1 MASVE
6 LATGYYQLVPSM
18 KGNKEAIV
26 GEITGAVNEG
36 SDKAGKEGGARLST
50 RLAEGLKGSSLAAL
64 GAGVAAGIG
73 AALYKVG
80 ETFDEVTDTIRTGT
94 GATGEALDGLVD
106 VAKRVGS
113 TTPAEF
119 SKIAPVVADLN
130 TRLGLTGEDL
140 ETVAKQVLE
149 AGRLLGQD
157 VDISKT
163 TAAFSAFGLE
173 AKQIPGAMDD
183 LFRVSQATGLG
194 FNDLAQKTA
203 QAAPTMKTLGFS
215 FQDTAAMIGAFDK
228 AGLNS
233 SQIMTSMTKGLTT
246 LAKTGEEPKEA
257 FKRVTGEIGG
267 FIQSGNEA
275 AALNLASKLFGTRG
289 ATQFVEALKQGKI
302 GADDM
307 MKSIGATDD
316 TILGVAGETSD
327 FAEKWQIVQN
337 NAQLALEPLGS
348 AVFSALADVLS
359 AMAPTLQDIGNWLKE
374 NTWAFGAL
382 GAAIAGILI
391 PAFVTW
397 VAGIWASTA
406 ALLASPITW
415 IVVGIAA
422 LAAGLVLLIVN
433 WQAVSDFIGGV
444 WNSTVEGAK
453 GLWEDFVRGL
463 TEFATGIGQWFMEG
477 LTGAGQQIAEFFAGL
492 PQMIMDGLAAL
503 GEVTLMIV
511 GFSIGIFAGLIVG
524 FVQFL
529 GYIPGWL
536 ASVGEWLASLP
547 GKVLEWLAGLGQL
560 AGKAAEWFGG
570 FFQSMVRKGGEII
583 EWVKQLPGKI
593 IGGIA
598 SLASSLP
605 QKASE
610 AWNGFLRKAQE
621 LGGQAVEFARSIPGK
636 ITGALGDL
644 GSLLVRSGGA
654 LVDGFLRGIQG
665 AWNTLVGWV
674 KQGMDWLRGLWPF
687 SPAKWGPFSGK
698 GYVTHSGKAII
709 RDFADSLK
717 NEQPYLLDSA
727 KSVMGDFRDNFST
740 NLNGVQ
746 PAYAGANAGGT
757 ASKVNVN
764 AYSSDPYAT
773 AEEVARQLR
782 RLM

>member
-26 GEITGAVNEG
+26 GEITGAVTEA

-50 RLAEGLKGSSLAAL
+50 RFAEGLKGSSLAAI
-64 GAGVAAGIG
+64 GAGMAAGIG

-94 GATGEALDGLVD
+94 GATGEVLDGMVE

-203 QAAPTMKTLGFS
+203 QAAPTMKALGFG

-246 LAKTGEEPKEA
+246 LAKSGEEPKEA
-257 FKRVTGEIGG
+257 FKRVTGEIGSY
-267 FIQSGNEA
+267 IQSGNEA
-275 AALNLASKLFGTRG
+275 AALKLASKLFGTKG

-302 GADDM
+302 GAEDM

-348 AVFSALADVLS
+348 AVFSTLADVLS

-422 LAAGLVLLIVN
+422 LAAGLVLLITN

-444 WNSTVEGAK
+444 WNATVEGA
-453 GLWEDFVRGL
+453 GALWNDFVRGL

-477 LTGAGQQIAEFFAGL
+477 LTGAGQQISEFFAGL
-492 PQMIMDGLAAL
+492 PQMILDGLAAL
-503 GEVTLMIV
+503 GQIGLEILA
-511 GFSIGIFAGLIVG
+511 FSMGINANLIEG

-529 GYIPGWL
+529 GYIPGWI
-536 ASVGEWLASLP
+536 ASVGEWVASLP
-547 GKVLEWLAGLGQL
+547 GKIMEWLAGLNQL
-560 AGKAAEWFGG
+560 VDRAADWFGG
-570 FFQSMVRKGGEII
+570 FLNGMIRKGAEII
-583 EWVKQLPGKI
+583 EWCRQLPGKI
-593 IGGIA
+593 IGGIS
-598 SLASSLP
+598 SLASSL
-605 QKASE
+605 ASTASN
-610 AWNGFLRKAQE
+610 AWNGFLRATSD
-621 LGGQAVEFARSIPGK
+621 LGGRVIGFVGSLPGK
-636 ITGALGDL
+636 IMGALGDL
-644 GSLLVRSGGA
+644 GNLLVRSGGA

-717 NEQPYLLDSA
+717 KEQPYLLDSA
-727 KSVMGDFRDNFST
+727 QSLMGDFQSNFHPS
-740 NLNGVQ
+740 LNAPQ
-746 PAYAGANAGGT
+746 PAYAGATQQGSRMT
-757 ASKVNVN
+757 VN
-764 AYSSDPYAT
+764 AYSNDPYAT

>member
-36 SDKAGKEGGARLST
+36 TDKAGKEGGARLTT

-64 GAGVAAGIG
+64 GAGMAAGIG

-94 GATGEALDGLVD
+94 GATGEALDGMVE

-203 QAAPTMKTLGFS
+203 QAAPTMKALGFG

-246 LAKTGEEPKEA
+246 LAKSGEEPKEA
-257 FKRVTGEIGG
+257 FKRVTGEIGSY
-267 FIQSGNEA
+267 IQSGNEA
-275 AALNLASKLFGTRG
+275 AALNLASKLFGTKG

-348 AVFSALADVLS
+348 AVFSTLADVLS

-382 GAAIAGILI
+382 GAAIAGVLI

-422 LAAGLVLLIVN
+422 LAAGLVLLIAN

-444 WNSTVEGAK
+444 WNATVEGA
-453 GLWEDFVRGL
+453 GHLWEDFVRGL
-463 TEFATGIGQWFMEG
+463 SEFATGIGQWFMEG
-477 LTGAGQQIAEFFAGL
+477 LTGAGQQISEFFAGL
-492 PQMIMDGLAAL
+492 PQMILDGLAAL
-503 GEVTLMIV
+503 GQIGLEILA
-511 GFSIGIFAGLIVG
+511 FSMGINANLIEG

-529 GYIPGWL
+529 GYIPGWI
-536 ASVGEWLASLP
+536 ASVGEWVASLP
-547 GKVLEWLAGLGQL
+547 GKIIEWLSGLNQL
-560 AGKAAEWFGG
+560 VDRAADWFGG
-570 FFQSMVRKGGEII
+570 FLNGMIRKGAEII
-583 EWVKQLPGKI
+583 EWCKQLPGKI
-593 IGGIA
+593 IGGIS
-598 SLASSLP
+598 SLASSL
-605 QKASE
+605 ASTASN
-610 AWNGFLRKAQE
+610 AWNGFLKATSD
-621 LGGQAVEFARSIPGK
+621 LGGRAIGFVGSLPGK
-636 ITGALGDL
+636 IIGALGDL
-644 GSLLVRSGGA
+644 GNLLVRSGGA

-717 NEQPYLLDSA
+717 KEQPYLLDSA
-727 KSVMGDFRDNFST
+727 QNIMGDFQSNFQPS
-740 NLNGVQ
+740 LNTSQ
-746 PAYAGANAGGT
+746 PAYAGATQQGSRMT
-757 ASKVNVN
+757 VN
-764 AYSSDPYAT
+764 AYSNDPYAT

>member
-26 GEITGAVNEG
+26 GEITGAVNDG
-36 SDKAGKEGGARLST
+36 ADKAGKEGGARLST
-50 RLAEGLKGSSLAAL
+50 RLTEGLKGSSLAAL
-64 GAGVAAGIG
+64 GAGMAAGIG

-94 GATGEALDGLVD
+94 GATGEVLDGLVE

-119 SKIAPVVADLN
+119 SKIGPVVADLN

-140 ETVAKQVLE
+140 ETVARQVLE

-157 VDISKT
+157 VDISKV
-163 TAAFSAFGLE
+163 TAAFNAFGIE
-173 AKQIPGAMDD
+173 AKEIPGAMDD

-215 FQDTAAMIGAFDK
+215 FQETAATIGAFDK

-233 SQIMTSMTKGLTT
+233 SQVVSSMTKGLTT
-246 LAKTGEEPKEA
+246 LAKSGEEPKEA
-257 FKRVTGEIGG
+257 FKRVTGEIGE

-275 AALNLASKLFGTRG
+275 AALKLASKIFGTRG
-289 ATQFVEALKQGKI
+289 ATQFIEAVKQGKI
-302 GADDM
+302 GTEDM
-307 MKSIGATDD
+307 MTSIGATND
-316 TILGVAGETSD
+316 TILGVGEDTAD
-327 FAEKWQIVQN
+327 FAEKWQLVQN
-337 NAQLALEPLGS
+337 RAQLALEPLGS
-348 AVFSALADVLS
+348 AVFTALADTLEAITPTLE
-359 AMAPTLQDIGNWLKE
+359 AMAGWLSQ

-422 LAAGLVLLIVN
+422 LAAGLVYLIAN

-444 WNSTVEGAK
+444 WNATVEGAK

-463 TEFATGIGQWFMEG
+463 SEFATGIGQWFMEG
-477 LTGAGQQIAEFFAGL
+477 LAGAGQQIAEFFAGL
-492 PQMIMDGLAAL
+492 PQMILDGLAAL

-536 ASVGEWLASLP
+536 ASVGEWLMSLP

-570 FFQSMVRKGGEII
+570 FFTSMVRKGGEII
-583 EWVKQLPGKI
+583 EWVRQLPGKI

-598 SLASSLP
+598 SLAQSLP

-610 AWNGFLRKAQE
+610 AWNGFAQKASE
-621 LGGQAVEFARSIPGK
+621 LGGKAAQFAGQLPGK
-636 ITGALGDL
+636 IMGALGDL
-644 GSLLVRSGGA
+644 GNLLVRSGGA

-665 AWNTLVGWV
+665 AWNSLVGWV

-717 NEQPYLLDSA
+717 KEQPYLLDSA
-727 KSVMGDFRDNFST
+727 QSLMGDFQSNFQPS
-740 NLNGVQ
+740 LNAPQ
-746 PAYAGANAGGT
+746 PAYAGATQQGSRMT
-757 ASKVNVN
+757 VN
-764 AYSSDPYAT
+764 AYSNDPYAT

>member
-130 TRLGLTGEDL
+130 TRLGLTGEDI

-203 QAAPTMKTLGFS
+203 QAAPTMKALGFG

-246 LAKTGEEPKEA
+246 LAKSGEEPKEA
-257 FKRVTGEIGG
+257 FKRVTGEISGY
-267 FIQSGNEA
+267 IQTGNEA
-275 AALNLASKLFGTRG
+275 AALKLASKLFGTKG

-302 GADDM
+302 GAEDM
-307 MKSIGATDD
+307 MKTIGATDD

-348 AVFSALADVLS
+348 AVFSTLADVLS
-359 AMAPTLQDIGNWLKE
+359 AMAPTLQDIGNWLRE

-422 LAAGLVLLIVN
+422 LAAGLVLLITN

-444 WNSTVEGAK
+444 WNATVEGA
-453 GLWEDFVRGL
+453 GALWNDFVRGL
-463 TEFATGIGQWFMEG
+463 SEFATGIGQWFMEG
-477 LTGAGQQIAEFFAGL
+477 LNGAGQQISEFFAGL
-492 PQMIMDGLAAL
+492 PQMILDGLAAL
-503 GEVTLMIV
+503 GQIGLEILA
-511 GFSIGIFAGLIVG
+511 FSMGINANLIEG

-529 GYIPGWL
+529 GYIPGWI
-536 ASVGEWLASLP
+536 ASVGEWVASLP
-547 GKVLEWLAGLGQL
+547 GKIMGWLAGLNQL
-560 AGKAAEWFGG
+560 VDRAADWFGG
-570 FFQSMVRKGGEII
+570 FLNGMVRKGAEII
-583 EWVKQLPGKI
+583 EWCRQLPGKI
-593 IGGIA
+593 IGGIS
-598 SLASSLP
+598 SLASSL
-605 QKASE
+605 ASTASN
-610 AWNGFLRKAQE
+610 AWNGFLRATSD
-621 LGGQAVEFARSIPGK
+621 LGGKVIGFVGSLPGK
-636 ITGALGDL
+636 IMGALGDL
-644 GSLLVRSGGA
+644 GGLLVRSGSA

-746 PAYAGANAGGT
+746 PAYAGANAGGNT
-757 ASKVNVN
+757 SRVNVN

>member
-26 GEITGAVNEG
+26 GEITGAVTEA

-50 RLAEGLKGSSLAAL
+50 RFAEGLKGSSLAAI
-64 GAGVAAGIG
+64 GAGMAAGIG

-94 GATGEALDGLVD
+94 GATGEVLDGLVE

-203 QAAPTMKTLGFS
+203 QAAPTMKALGFG

-246 LAKTGEEPKEA
+246 LAKSGEEPKEA
-257 FKRVTGEIGG
+257 FKRVTGEISGY
-267 FIQSGNEA
+267 IQTGNEA
-275 AALNLASKLFGTRG
+275 AALKLASKLFGTKG

-302 GADDM
+302 GAEDM

-348 AVFSALADVLS
+348 AVFSTLADVLS

-444 WNSTVEGAK
+444 WNATVEGAK

-463 TEFATGIGQWFMEG
+463 SEFATGIGQWFMEG
-477 LTGAGQQIAEFFAGL
+477 LTGAGQQISEFFAGL
-492 PQMIMDGLAAL
+492 PQMILDGLAAL
-503 GEVTLMIV
+503 GQIGLEILA
-511 GFSIGIFAGLIVG
+511 FSMGINANLIEG

-529 GYIPGWL
+529 GYIPGWI
-536 ASVGEWLASLP
+536 ASVGEWVASLP
-547 GKVLEWLAGLGQL
+547 GKIMEWLSGLNQL
-560 AGKAAEWFGG
+560 VDRAADWFGG
-570 FFQSMVRKGGEII
+570 FLNGMTRKGAEII
-583 EWVKQLPGKI
+583 EWCRQLPGKI
-593 IGGIA
+593 IGGIS
-598 SLASSLP
+598 SLASSL
-605 QKASE
+605 ASTASN
-610 AWNGFLRKAQE
+610 AWNGFLRATSD
-621 LGGQAVEFARSIPGK
+621 LGGRAVGFVGSLPGK
-636 ITGALGDL
+636 IMGALGDL
-644 GSLLVRSGGA
+644 GNLLVRSGGA

-665 AWNTLVGWV
+665 AWNSLVGWV

-717 NEQPYLLDSA
+717 KEQPYLLDSA
-727 KSVMGDFRDNFST
+727 QNIMGDFQSNFQPS
-740 NLNGVQ
+740 LNAPQ
-746 PAYAGANAGGT
+746 PAYAGGT
-757 ASKVNVN
+757 QQGSRMTVN
-764 AYSSDPYAT
+764 AYSNDPYAT

>member
-36 SDKAGKEGGARLST
+36 ADKAGKEGGARLTT
-50 RLAEGLKGSSLAAL
+50 RLTEGLKGSSLAAL
-64 GAGVAAGIG
+64 GAGMAAGIG

-94 GATGEALDGLVD
+94 GATGEALDGMVE

-203 QAAPTMKTLGFS
+203 QAAPTMKALGFG

-246 LAKTGEEPKEA
+246 LAKSGEEPKEA
-257 FKRVTGEIGG
+257 FKRVTGEIGSY
-267 FIQSGNEA
+267 IQSGNEA
-275 AALNLASKLFGTRG
+275 AALKLASKLFGTKG

-348 AVFSALADVLS
+348 AVFSTLADVLS

-382 GAAIAGILI
+382 GAVIASLLI

-415 IVVGIAA
+415 VVVGIAA

-453 GLWEDFVRGL
+453 GLWEDFVRAL
-463 TEFATGIGQWFMEG
+463 SEFASGIGQWFMEG
-477 LTGAGQQIAEFFAGL
+477 LNGAGQMIGSFFAGL
-492 PQMIMDGLAAL
+492 PQRISEGLAAL
-503 GEVTLMIV
+503 AGV
-511 GFSIGIFAGLIVG
+511 GQEILAFSVGVGSYLIEGFA
-524 FVQFL
+524 QFL

-536 ASVGEWLASLP
+536 ASVGEWVSSLP
-547 GKVLEWLAGLGQL
+547 GKVWEWLAGLGQL
-560 AGKAAEWFGG
+560 AVKGAEWFGG
-570 FFQSMVRKGGEII
+570 FLQAAVRKGGELI
-583 EWVKQLPGKI
+583 EWCKALPGRI
-593 IGGIA
+593 IGAIA
-598 SLASSLP
+598 SLASSLA

-621 LGGQAVEFARSIPGK
+621 LGGKVAEFARELPGK

-644 GSLLVRSGGA
+644 GNLLVRSGGA

-665 AWNTLVGWV
+665 AWGRLTGWV

-709 RDFADSLK
+709 RDFADSIK

-727 KSVMGDFRDNFST
+727 KSVMGDFKDNFNPS
-740 NLNGVQ
+740 LNAPQ
-746 PAYAGANAGGT
+746 PGYAGAGPQG
-757 ASKVNVN
+757 SKVSVN

>member
-26 GEITGAVNEG
+26 GEITGAVTEA

-50 RLAEGLKGSSLAAL
+50 RFAEGLKGSSLAAI
-64 GAGVAAGIG
+64 GAGMAAGIG

-94 GATGEALDGLVD
+94 GATGEVLDGLVE

-203 QAAPTMKTLGFS
+203 QAAPTMKALGFG

-257 FKRVTGEIGG
+257 FKRVTGEIGSY
-267 FIQSGNEA
+267 IQSGNEA

-348 AVFSALADVLS
+348 AVFSTLADVLS

-374 NTWAFGAL
+374 NTWAFGVL

-453 GLWEDFVRGL
+453 GLWEDFVRAL
-463 TEFATGIGQWFMEG
+463 SEFASGIGQWFMEG
-477 LTGAGQQIAEFFAGL
+477 LNGAGQMIGSFFAGL
-492 PQMIMDGLAAL
+492 PQRISEGLAAL
-503 GEVTLMIV
+503 AGV
-511 GFSIGIFAGLIVG
+511 GQEILAFSVGVGSYLIEGFA
-524 FVQFL
+524 QFL

-536 ASVGEWLASLP
+536 ASVGEWVSSLP
-547 GKVLEWLAGLGQL
+547 GKVWEWLAGLGQL
-560 AGKAAEWFGG
+560 AVKGAEWFGG
-570 FFQSMVRKGGEII
+570 FLQAAVRKGGELI
-583 EWVKQLPGKI
+583 EWCKALPERI
-593 IGGIA
+593 IGAIA
-598 SLASSLP
+598 SLASSLA
-605 QKASE
+605 QKSSE

-621 LGGQAVEFARSIPGK
+621 LGGKVAEFARELPGK

-644 GSLLVRSGGA
+644 GNLLVRSGGA

-665 AWNTLVGWV
+665 AWGRLTGWV

-709 RDFADSLK
+709 RDFADSIK

-727 KSVMGDFRDNFST
+727 KSVMGDFQSNFQPS
-740 NLNGVQ
+740 LNSPQ
-746 PAYAGANAGGT
+746 PSYAGATQQGSRMT
-757 ASKVNVN
+757 VN
-764 AYSSDPYAT
+764 AYSNDPYAT

>member
-26 GEITGAVNEG
+26 GEITGSVNEG
-36 SDKAGKEGGARLST
+36 ADKAGKEGGSRLGARLG
-50 RLAEGLKGSSLAAL
+50 EGLKASSLATL
-64 GAGVAAGIG
+64 GAGMAAGIG

-94 GATGEALDGLVD
+94 GASGEALDGMVE

-130 TRLGLTGEDL
+130 TRLGLTGDDL

-203 QAAPTMKTLGFS
+203 QAAPTMKALGFG

-246 LAKTGEEPKEA
+246 LAKSGEEPKEA
-257 FKRVTGEIGG
+257 FKRVTGEIGSY
-267 FIQSGNEA
+267 IQSGNEA
-275 AALNLASKLFGTRG
+275 AALKLASKLFGTKG

-302 GADDM
+302 GAEDM

-348 AVFSALADVLS
+348 AVFTALADVLS
-359 AMAPTLQDIGNWLKE
+359 AISPTLQDIGNWLKE

-382 GAAIAGILI
+382 GAAIAGLLI

-422 LAAGLVLLIVN
+422 LAAGLVLLITN

-444 WNSTVEGAK
+444 WNATVEGA
-453 GLWEDFVRGL
+453 GALWNDFVRGL
-463 TEFATGIGQWFMEG
+463 SEFATGIGQWFMEG
-477 LTGAGQQIAEFFAGL
+477 LTGAGQQISEFFAGL
-492 PQMIMDGLAAL
+492 PQMILDGLAAL
-503 GEVTLMIV
+503 GQIGLEILA
-511 GFSIGIFAGLIVG
+511 FSMGINANLIEG

-529 GYIPGWL
+529 GYIPGWI
-536 ASVGEWLASLP
+536 ASVGEWVASLP
-547 GKVLEWLAGLGQL
+547 GKIMEWLAGLNQL
-560 AGKAAEWFGG
+560 VDRAADWFGG
-570 FFQSMVRKGGEII
+570 FLNGMVRKGAEII
-583 EWVKQLPGKI
+583 EWCRQLPGKI
-593 IGGIA
+593 IGGIS
-598 SLASSLP
+598 SLASSL
-605 QKASE
+605 ASTASN
-610 AWNGFLRKAQE
+610 AWNGFLRATSD
-621 LGGQAVEFARSIPGK
+621 LGGRVIGFVGSLPGK
-636 ITGALGDL
+636 ILGALGDL
-644 GSLLVRSGGA
+644 GNLLVRSGGA

-665 AWNTLVGWV
+665 AWNTLTGWV

-698 GYVTHSGKAII
+698 GYVTYSGKAIV

-717 NEQPYLLDSA
+717 KEQPYLLDSA
-727 KSVMGDFRDNFST
+727 QSLMGDFQSNFQPS
-740 NLNGVQ
+740 LNTPQ
-746 PAYAGANAGGT
+746 PAYAGATQQGGKMT
-757 ASKVNVN
+757 VN
-764 AYSSDPYAT
+764 AYSNDPYAT

>member
-26 GEITGAVNEG
+26 GEITGSVNEG
-36 SDKAGKEGGARLST
+36 ADKAGKEGGSRLGARLG
-50 RLAEGLKGSSLAAL
+50 EGLKASSLATL
-64 GAGVAAGIG
+64 GAGMAAGIG

-94 GATGEALDGLVD
+94 GASGEALDGMVE

-130 TRLGLTGEDL
+130 TRLGLTGDDL

-203 QAAPTMKTLGFS
+203 QAAPTMKALGFG

-246 LAKTGEEPKEA
+246 LAKSGEEPKEA
-257 FKRVTGEIGG
+257 FKRVTGEIGSY
-267 FIQSGNEA
+267 IQSGNEA
-275 AALNLASKLFGTRG
+275 AALKLASKLFGTKG

-302 GADDM
+302 GAEDM

-348 AVFSALADVLS
+348 AVFTALADVLS
-359 AMAPTLQDIGNWLKE
+359 AISPTLQDIGNWLKE

-382 GAAIAGILI
+382 GAAIAGLLI

-422 LAAGLVLLIVN
+422 LAAGLVLLITN

-444 WNSTVEGAK
+444 WNATVEGA
-453 GLWEDFVRGL
+453 GALWNDFVRGL
-463 TEFATGIGQWFMEG
+463 SEFATGIGQWFMEG
-477 LTGAGQQIAEFFAGL
+477 LTGAGQQISEFFAGL
-492 PQMIMDGLAAL
+492 PQMILDGLAAL
-503 GEVTLMIV
+503 GQIGLEILA
-511 GFSIGIFAGLIVG
+511 FSMGINANLIEG

-529 GYIPGWL
+529 GYIPGWI
-536 ASVGEWLASLP
+536 ASVGEWVASLP
-547 GKVLEWLAGLGQL
+547 GKIIEWLAGLNQL
-560 AGKAAEWFGG
+560 VDRAADWFGG
-570 FFQSMVRKGGEII
+570 FLNGMVRKGAEII
-583 EWVKQLPGKI
+583 EWCRQLPGKI
-593 IGGIA
+593 IGGIS
-598 SLASSLP
+598 SLASSL
-605 QKASE
+605 ASTASN
-610 AWNGFLRKAQE
+610 AWNGFLRATSD
-621 LGGQAVEFARSIPGK
+621 LGGRVIGFVGSLPGK
-636 ITGALGDL
+636 ILGALGDL
-644 GSLLVRSGGA
+644 GNLLVRSGGA

-665 AWNTLVGWV
+665 AWNTLTGWV

-698 GYVTHSGKAII
+698 GYVTYSGKAIV

-717 NEQPYLLDSA
+717 KEQPYLLDSA
-727 KSVMGDFRDNFST
+727 QSLMGDFQSNFQPS
-740 NLNGVQ
+740 LNTPQ
-746 PAYAGANAGGT
+746 PAYAGATQQGGKMT
-757 ASKVNVN
+757 VN
-764 AYSSDPYAT
+764 AYSNDPYAT

>member
-94 GATGEALDGLVD
+94 GATGEALDGLVE

-203 QAAPTMKTLGFS
+203 QAAPTMKALGFG

-246 LAKTGEEPKEA
+246 LAKSGEEPKEA
-257 FKRVTGEIGG
+257 FKRVTGEIGSY
-267 FIQSGNEA
+267 IQSGNEA
-275 AALNLASKLFGTRG
+275 AALKLASKLFGTKG

-302 GADDM
+302 GAEDM

-348 AVFSALADVLS
+348 AVFSTLADVLS

-422 LAAGLVLLIVN
+422 LAAGLVLLIAN

-444 WNSTVEGAK
+444 WNATVKGA
-453 GLWEDFVRGL
+453 GALWNDFVRGL
-463 TEFATGIGQWFMEG
+463 TEFATGFGQWFTEG
-477 LTGAGQQIAEFFAGL
+477 LAGAGQQI
-492 PQMIMDGLAAL
+492 
-503 GEVTLMIV
+503 
-511 GFSIGIFAGLIVG
+511 
-524 FVQFL
+524 
-529 GYIPGWL
+529 
-536 ASVGEWLASLP
+536 
-547 GKVLEWLAGLGQL
+547 

-570 FFQSMVRKGGEII
+570 FFQSMVHKGGEII

-610 AWNGFLRKAQE
+610 AWNGFLRKSQE
-621 LGGQAVEFARSIPGK
+621 LGGQVAEFARSLPGK

-665 AWNTLVGWV
+665 AWNSLVGWV

-709 RDFADSLK
+709 RDFADSIK

-727 KSVMGDFRDNFST
+727 KSVMGDFRNNFST

-746 PAYAGANAGGT
+746 PAYAGANAGGNT
-757 ASKVNVN
+757 SRVNVN

>member
-26 GEITGAVNEG
+26 GEITGAVNDG
-36 SDKAGKEGGARLST
+36 ADKAGKEGGARLST
-50 RLAEGLKGSSLAAL
+50 RLTEGLKGSSLAAL
-64 GAGVAAGIG
+64 GAGMAAGIG

-94 GATGEALDGLVD
+94 GATGEVLDGLVE

-119 SKIAPVVADLN
+119 SKIGPVVADLN

-140 ETVAKQVLE
+140 ETVARQVLE

-157 VDISKT
+157 VDISKV
-163 TAAFSAFGLE
+163 TAAFNAFGIE
-173 AKQIPGAMDD
+173 AKEIPGAMDD

-215 FQDTAAMIGAFDK
+215 FQETAATIGAFDK

-233 SQIMTSMTKGLTT
+233 SQVVSSMTKGLTT
-246 LAKTGEEPKEA
+246 LAKSGEEPKEA
-257 FKRVTGEIGG
+257 FKRVTGEIGE

-275 AALNLASKLFGTRG
+275 AALKLASKIFGTRG
-289 ATQFVEALKQGKI
+289 ATQFIEAVKQGKI
-302 GADDM
+302 GTEDM
-307 MKSIGATDD
+307 MTSIGATND
-316 TILGVAGETSD
+316 TILGVGEDTAD
-327 FAEKWQIVQN
+327 FAEKWQLVQN
-337 NAQLALEPLGS
+337 RAQLALEPLGS
-348 AVFSALADVLS
+348 AVFTALADTLEAITPTLE
-359 AMAPTLQDIGNWLKE
+359 AMAGWLSQ

-422 LAAGLVLLIVN
+422 LAAGLVYLIAN

-444 WNSTVEGAK
+444 WNATVEGAK
-453 GLWEDFVRGL
+453 GIWEDFVRGL
-463 TEFATGIGQWFMEG
+463 SEFATGIGQWFMEG
-477 LTGAGQQIAEFFAGL
+477 LAGAGQQIVEFFAGL
-492 PQMIMDGLAAL
+492 PQMILDGLAAL

-536 ASVGEWLASLP
+536 ASVGEWLMSLP
-547 GKVLEWLAGLGQL
+547 GKVLEWLSGLGQL

-570 FFQSMVRKGGEII
+570 FFTSMVHKGGEII

-598 SLASSLP
+598 SLAQSLP

-610 AWNGFLRKAQE
+610 AWNGFAQKTSE
-621 LGGQAVEFARSIPGK
+621 LGGKAAQFAGQLPGK
-636 ITGALGDL
+636 IMGALGDL
-644 GSLLVRSGGA
+644 GNLLVRSGGA

-717 NEQPYLLDSA
+717 KEQPYLLDSA
-727 KSVMGDFRDNFST
+727 QSIMGDFQSNFQPS
-740 NLNGVQ
+740 LNAPQ
-746 PAYAGANAGGT
+746 PAYAGATQQGSRMT
-757 ASKVNVN
+757 VN
-764 AYSSDPYAT
+764 AYSNDPYAT

>member
-26 GEITGAVNEG
+26 GEITGAVTEA

-50 RLAEGLKGSSLAAL
+50 RFAEGLKGSSLAAI
-64 GAGVAAGIG
+64 GAGMAAGIG

-203 QAAPTMKTLGFS
+203 QAAPTMKALGFG

-246 LAKTGEEPKEA
+246 LAKSGEEPKEA
-257 FKRVTGEIGG
+257 FKRVTGEIGSY
-267 FIQSGNEA
+267 IQSGNEA
-275 AALNLASKLFGTRG
+275 AALKLASKLFGTKG

-302 GADDM
+302 GAEDM
-307 MKSIGATDD
+307 MKAIGATDD

-422 LAAGLVLLIVN
+422 LAAGLVLLIAN

-444 WNSTVEGAK
+444 WNATVEGARH
-453 GLWEDFVRGL
+453 LWEDFVRGL

-477 LTGAGQQIAEFFAGL
+477 LAGAGQQISEFFAGL
-492 PQMIMDGLAAL
+492 PQMILDGLAAL
-503 GEVTLMIV
+503 GQIGLEILA
-511 GFSIGIFAGLIVG
+511 FSMGINANLIEG

-529 GYIPGWL
+529 GYIPGWI
-536 ASVGEWLASLP
+536 ASVGEWVASLP
-547 GKVLEWLAGLGQL
+547 GKIMEWLAGLNQL
-560 AGKAAEWFGG
+560 VDRAADWFGG
-570 FFQSMVRKGGEII
+570 FLNGMVRKGAEII
-583 EWVKQLPGKI
+583 EWCRQLPGKI
-593 IGGIA
+593 IGGLS
-598 SLASSLP
+598 SLASSL
-605 QKASE
+605 ASTASN
-610 AWNGFLRKAQE
+610 AWNGFLRATSD
-621 LGGQAVEFARSIPGK
+621 LGGRAIGFVGSLPGK
-636 ITGALGDL
+636 IIGALGDL
-644 GSLLVRSGGA
+644 GNLLVRSGRA

-665 AWNTLVGWV
+665 AWDTLTGWV

-698 GYVTHSGKAII
+698 GYVTYSGKAIV

-717 NEQPYLLDSA
+717 KEQPYLLDSA
-727 KSVMGDFRDNFST
+727 QSIMGDFQSNFQPS
-740 NLNGVQ
+740 LNAPQ
-746 PAYAGANAGGT
+746 PAYAGATQQGGRMT
-757 ASKVNVN
+757 VN
-764 AYSSDPYAT
+764 AYSNDPYAT

>member
-26 GEITGAVNEG
+26 GEITGAVTEA

-50 RLAEGLKGSSLAAL
+50 RFAEGLKGSSLAAI
-64 GAGVAAGIG
+64 GAGMAAGIG

-94 GATGEALDGLVD
+94 GATGEALDGMVE

-203 QAAPTMKTLGFS
+203 QAAPTMKALGFG

-246 LAKTGEEPKEA
+246 LAKSGEEPKEA
-257 FKRVTGEIGG
+257 FKRVTGEIGSY
-267 FIQSGNEA
+267 IQSGNEA
-275 AALNLASKLFGTRG
+275 AALKLASKLFGTKG

-302 GADDM
+302 GAEDM

-348 AVFSALADVLS
+348 AVFSTLADVLS

-453 GLWEDFVRGL
+453 GLWEDFVRAL
-463 TEFATGIGQWFMEG
+463 SEFASGIGQWFMEG
-477 LTGAGQQIAEFFAGL
+477 LTGAGQQISEFFAGL
-492 PQMIMDGLAAL
+492 PQMILDGLAAL
-503 GEVTLMIV
+503 GQIGLEILA
-511 GFSIGIFAGLIVG
+511 FSMGINANLIEG

-529 GYIPGWL
+529 GYIPGWV
-536 ASVGEWLASLP
+536 ASVGEWVASLP
-547 GKVLEWLAGLGQL
+547 GKIMEWLAGLNQL
-560 AGKAAEWFGG
+560 VDRAADWFGG
-570 FFQSMVRKGGEII
+570 FLNGMVRKGAEII
-583 EWVKQLPGKI
+583 EWCRQLPGKI
-593 IGGIA
+593 IGGIS
-598 SLASSLP
+598 SLASSL
-605 QKASE
+605 ASTASN
-610 AWNGFLRKAQE
+610 AWNGFLRATSD
-621 LGGQAVEFARSIPGK
+621 LGGRVIGFVGSLPGK
-636 ITGALGDL
+636 IMGALGDL
-644 GSLLVRSGGA
+644 GNLLVRSGGA

-665 AWNTLVGWV
+665 AWNSLVGWV

-717 NEQPYLLDSA
+717 KEQPYLLDSA
-727 KSVMGDFRDNFST
+727 QNIMGDFQSNFQPS
-740 NLNGVQ
+740 LNAPQ
-746 PAYAGANAGGT
+746 PAYTGATQQGSRMT
-757 ASKVNVN
+757 VN
-764 AYSSDPYAT
+764 AYSNDPYAT

>member
-26 GEITGAVNEG
+26 GEITGAVTEA
-36 SDKAGKEGGARLST
+36 SDKAGKEGGSRLST
-50 RLAEGLKGSSLAAL
+50 RFAEGLKGSSLAAI
-64 GAGVAAGIG
+64 GAGMAAGIG

-94 GATGEALDGLVD
+94 GATGEVLDGLVE

-130 TRLGLTGEDL
+130 TRLGLTGDDL
-140 ETVAKQVLE
+140 ELVAKQVLE

-157 VDISKT
+157 VDISKV
-163 TAAFSAFGLE
+163 TAAFNAFGLE

-203 QAAPTMKTLGFS
+203 RAAPTMKTLGFS
-215 FQDTAAMIGAFDK
+215 FTETAAMIGAFDK

-233 SQIMTSMTKGLTT
+233 SQVTASMTKGLTT
-246 LAKTGEEPKEA
+246 LAKSGEEPKEA
-257 FKRVTGEIGG
+257 FKRVTGEIGS
-267 FIQSGNEA
+267 FVQSGNEA
-275 AALNLASKLFGTRG
+275 AALELASKIFGTRG
-289 ATQFVEALKQGKI
+289 ATQFIEAVKQGKI
-302 GADDM
+302 GTEDM
-307 MKSIGATDD
+307 MTSIGATND
-316 TILGVAGETSD
+316 TILGVADDTSD

-348 AVFSALADVLS
+348 AVFSALADTLS
-359 AMAPTLQDIGNWLKE
+359 AIAPTLQDMGNWLKE

-397 VAGIWASTA
+397 VAGIWASTV

-422 LAAGLVLLIVN
+422 LAAGLVLLIAN

-444 WNSTVEGAK
+444 WNATVEGAK

-477 LTGAGQQIAEFFAGL
+477 LAGAGQQIAEFFAGL
-492 PQMIMDGLAAL
+492 PQMILDGLAAL

-536 ASVGEWLASLP
+536 ASVGEWLMSLP

-593 IGGIA
+593 ISGVA
-598 SLASSLP
+598 SLAQSLP

-610 AWNGFLRKAQE
+610 AWNGFLQKAQE
-621 LGGQAVEFARSIPGK
+621 LGGKVAEFARQLPGK
-636 ITGALGDL
+636 IMGALGDL
-644 GSLLVRSGGA
+644 GNLLVRSGGA

-665 AWNTLVGWV
+665 AWNSLVGWV

-717 NEQPYLLDSA
+717 KEQPYLLDSA
-727 KSVMGDFRDNFST
+727 QNIMGDFQSNFQPS
-740 NLNGVQ
+740 LNAPQ
-746 PAYAGANAGGT
+746 PAYAGATQQGSRMT
-757 ASKVNVN
+757 VN
-764 AYSSDPYAT
+764 AYSNDPYAT

>member
-36 SDKAGKEGGARLST
+36 ADKAGKEGGARLTT
-50 RLAEGLKGSSLAAL
+50 RLTEGLKGSSLAAL
-64 GAGVAAGIG
+64 GAGMAAGIG

-94 GATGEALDGLVD
+94 GATGEALDGMVE

-203 QAAPTMKTLGFS
+203 QAAPTMKALGFG

-246 LAKTGEEPKEA
+246 LAKSGEEPKEA
-257 FKRVTGEIGG
+257 FKRVTGEIGSY
-267 FIQSGNEA
+267 IQSGNEA
-275 AALNLASKLFGTRG
+275 AALKLASKLFGTKG

-348 AVFSALADVLS
+348 AVFSALADILS

-382 GAAIAGILI
+382 GAVIASLLI
-391 PAFVTW
+391 PAFVSW

-453 GLWEDFVRGL
+453 GLWEDFVRAL
-463 TEFATGIGQWFMEG
+463 SEFASGIGQWFMEG
-477 LTGAGQQIAEFFAGL
+477 LTGAGQQISEFFAGL
-492 PQMIMDGLAAL
+492 PQMILDGLAAL
-503 GEVTLMIV
+503 GQIGLEILA
-511 GFSIGIFAGLIVG
+511 FSMGINANLIEG

-529 GYIPGWL
+529 GYIPGWI
-536 ASVGEWLASLP
+536 ASVGEWVASLP
-547 GKVLEWLAGLGQL
+547 GKIMEWLAGLNQL
-560 AGKAAEWFGG
+560 VDRAADWFGG
-570 FFQSMVRKGGEII
+570 FLNGMVRKGAEII
-583 EWVKQLPGKI
+583 EWCRQLPGKI
-593 IGGIA
+593 IGGIS
-598 SLASSLP
+598 SLASSLATT
-605 QKASE
+605 ASN
-610 AWNGFLRKAQE
+610 AWNGFLRATSD
-621 LGGQAVEFARSIPGK
+621 LGGRVIGFVGSLPGK
-636 ITGALGDL
+636 IMGALGDL
-644 GSLLVRSGGA
+644 GNLLVRSGGA

-717 NEQPYLLDSA
+717 KEQPYLLDSA
-727 KSVMGDFRDNFST
+727 QNIMGDFQSNFQPS
-740 NLNGVQ
+740 LNSPQ
-746 PAYAGANAGGT
+746 PAYAGATQQGSRMT
-757 ASKVNVN
+757 VN
-764 AYSSDPYAT
+764 AYSNDPYAT

>member
-26 GEITGAVNEG
+26 GEITGAVTEA

-50 RLAEGLKGSSLAAL
+50 RFAEGLKGSSLAAI
-64 GAGVAAGIG
+64 GAGMAAGIG

-203 QAAPTMKTLGFS
+203 QAAPTMKALGFG

-246 LAKTGEEPKEA
+246 LAKSGEEPKEA
-257 FKRVTGEIGG
+257 FKRVTGEIGSY
-267 FIQSGNEA
+267 IQSGNEA
-275 AALNLASKLFGTRG
+275 AALKLASKLFGTKG

-302 GADDM
+302 GDEDM
-307 MKSIGATDD
+307 MKAIGATDD

-422 LAAGLVLLIVN
+422 LAAGLVLLIAN

-444 WNSTVEGAK
+444 WNATVEGARH
-453 GLWEDFVRGL
+453 LWEDFVRGL

-477 LTGAGQQIAEFFAGL
+477 LAGAGQQISEFFAGL
-492 PQMIMDGLAAL
+492 PQMILDGLAAL
-503 GEVTLMIV
+503 GQIGLEILA
-511 GFSIGIFAGLIVG
+511 FSMGINANLIEG

-529 GYIPGWL
+529 GYIPGWI
-536 ASVGEWLASLP
+536 ASVGEWVASLP
-547 GKVLEWLAGLGQL
+547 GKIMEWLAGLNQL
-560 AGKAAEWFGG
+560 VDRAADWFGG
-570 FFQSMVRKGGEII
+570 FLNGMVRKGAEII
-583 EWVKQLPGKI
+583 EWCRQLPGKI
-593 IGGIA
+593 IGGLS
-598 SLASSLP
+598 SLASSL
-605 QKASE
+605 ASTASN
-610 AWNGFLRKAQE
+610 AWNGFLRATSD
-621 LGGQAVEFARSIPGK
+621 LGGRAIGFVGSLPGK
-636 ITGALGDL
+636 IIGALGDL
-644 GSLLVRSGGA
+644 GNLLVRSGRA

-665 AWNTLVGWV
+665 AWDTLTGWV

-698 GYVTHSGKAII
+698 GYVTYSGKAIV

-717 NEQPYLLDSA
+717 KEQPYLLDSA
-727 KSVMGDFRDNFST
+727 QSIMGDFQSNFQPS
-740 NLNGVQ
+740 LNAPQ
-746 PAYAGANAGGT
+746 PAYAGATQQGGRMT
-757 ASKVNVN
+757 VN
-764 AYSSDPYAT
+764 AYSNDPYAT

>member
-36 SDKAGKEGGARLST
+36 ADRAGKEGGARLTT
-50 RLAEGLKGSSLAAL
+50 RLTEGLKGSSLAAL
-64 GAGVAAGIG
+64 GAGMAAGIG

-94 GATGEALDGLVD
+94 GATGEALDGMVE

-203 QAAPTMKTLGFS
+203 QAAPTMKALGFG

-246 LAKTGEEPKEA
+246 LAKSGEEPKEA
-257 FKRVTGEIGG
+257 FKRVTGEIGSY
-267 FIQSGNEA
+267 IQSGNEA
-275 AALNLASKLFGTRG
+275 AALKLASKLFGTKG

-302 GADDM
+302 GAEDM

-348 AVFSALADVLS
+348 AVFSTLADVLS

-422 LAAGLVLLIVN
+422 LAAGLVLLIAN

-444 WNSTVEGAK
+444 WNATVEGA
-453 GLWEDFVRGL
+453 GHLWEDFVRGL
-463 TEFATGIGQWFMEG
+463 TEFAAGIGQWFMEG
-477 LTGAGQQIAEFFAGL
+477 LTGAGQQISEFFAGL
-492 PQMIMDGLAAL
+492 PQMILDGLAAL
-503 GEVTLMIV
+503 GQIGLEILA
-511 GFSIGIFAGLIVG
+511 FSMGINANLIEG

-529 GYIPGWL
+529 GYIPGWI
-536 ASVGEWLASLP
+536 ASVGEWVASLP
-547 GKVLEWLAGLGQL
+547 GKIMEWLSGLNQL
-560 AGKAAEWFGG
+560 VDRAADWFGG
-570 FFQSMVRKGGEII
+570 FLNGMIRKGAEII
-583 EWVKQLPGKI
+583 EWCRQLPGKI
-593 IGGIA
+593 IGGIS
-598 SLASSLP
+598 SLASSL
-605 QKASE
+605 ASTASN
-610 AWNGFLRKAQE
+610 AWNGFLRATSD
-621 LGGQAVEFARSIPGK
+621 LGGRVIGFVGSLPGK
-636 ITGALGDL
+636 IIGALGDL
-644 GSLLVRSGGA
+644 GGLLVRSGGA

-717 NEQPYLLDSA
+717 KEQPYLLDSA
-727 KSVMGDFRDNFST
+727 QNIMGDFQSNFQPS
-740 NLNGVQ
+740 LNAQQ
-746 PAYAGANAGGT
+746 PAYAGATQQGSRMT
-757 ASKVNVN
+757 VN
-764 AYSSDPYAT
+764 AYSNDPYAT

>member
-26 GEITGAVNEG
+26 GEITGSVNEG
-36 SDKAGKEGGARLST
+36 ADKAGKEGGARLGS
-50 RLAEGLKGSSLAAL
+50 RLGEGLKASSLATL

-94 GATGEALDGLVD
+94 GATGEALDGLVE

-119 SKIAPVVADLN
+119 SKIGPVVADLN

-140 ETVAKQVLE
+140 ETVARQVLE

-163 TAAFSAFGLE
+163 TAAFNAFGLE

-215 FQDTAAMIGAFDK
+215 FQETAATIGAFDK

-233 SQIMTSMTKGLTT
+233 SQVVSSMTKGLTT
-246 LAKTGEEPKEA
+246 LAKSGEEPKEA
-257 FKRVTGEIGG
+257 FKRVTGEIGE

-275 AALNLASKLFGTRG
+275 AALKLASKIFGTRG
-289 ATQFVEALKQGKI
+289 ATQFIEAVKQGKI
-302 GADDM
+302 GTEDM
-307 MKSIGATDD
+307 MTSIGATND
-316 TILGVAGETSD
+316 TILGVGEDTAD
-327 FAEKWQIVQN
+327 FAEKWQLVQN
-337 NAQLALEPLGS
+337 RAQLALEPLGS
-348 AVFSALADVLS
+348 AVFTALADTLEAITPTLE
-359 AMAPTLQDIGNWLKE
+359 AMAGWLSQ

-391 PAFVTW
+391 PAFVAW

-415 IVVGIAA
+415 IVVAIAA
-422 LAAGLVLLIVN
+422 LAAGLVYLVAN

-444 WNSTVEGAK
+444 WNATVEGAK

-463 TEFATGIGQWFMEG
+463 SEFATGIGQWFMEG
-477 LTGAGQQIAEFFAGL
+477 LTGAGQQIAGFFAGL
-492 PQMIMDGLAAL
+492 PQMILDGLAAL

-529 GYIPGWL
+529 TYIPGWL
-536 ASVGEWLASLP
+536 VSVGEWIASLP

-570 FFQSMVRKGGEII
+570 FFMSMVRKGGEII

-593 IGGIA
+593 ISGVA
-598 SLASSLP
+598 SLAQSLP

-610 AWNGFLRKAQE
+610 AWNGFLQKAQE
-621 LGGQAVEFARSIPGK
+621 LGGKVAEFARQLPGK
-636 ITGALGDL
+636 IMGALGDL
-644 GSLLVRSGGA
+644 GNLLVRSGGA

-665 AWNTLVGWV
+665 AWGKLTGWV

-709 RDFADSLK
+709 RDFADSIK

-727 KSVMGDFRDNFST
+727 KSVMGDFKDNFSPSF
-740 NLNGVQ
+740 NAPQ
-746 PAYAGANAGGT
+746 PAYAGATQQG
-757 ASKVNVN
+757 SRVSVN

>member
-26 GEITGAVNEG
+26 GEITGAVNDG
-36 SDKAGKEGGARLST
+36 ADKAGKEGGARLST
-50 RLAEGLKGSSLAAL
+50 RLTEGLKGSSLAAL
-64 GAGVAAGIG
+64 GAGMAAGIG

-94 GATGEALDGLVD
+94 GATGEVLDGLVE

-119 SKIAPVVADLN
+119 SKIGPVVADLN

-140 ETVAKQVLE
+140 ETVARQVLE

-157 VDISKT
+157 VDISKV
-163 TAAFSAFGLE
+163 TAAFNAFGIE
-173 AKQIPGAMDD
+173 AKEIPGAMDD

-215 FQDTAAMIGAFDK
+215 FQETAATIGAFDK

-233 SQIMTSMTKGLTT
+233 SQVVSSMTKGLTT
-246 LAKTGEEPKEA
+246 LAKSGEEPKEA
-257 FKRVTGEIGG
+257 FKRVTGEIGE

-275 AALNLASKLFGTRG
+275 AALKLASKIFGTRG
-289 ATQFVEALKQGKI
+289 ATQFIEAVKQGKI
-302 GADDM
+302 GTEDM
-307 MKSIGATDD
+307 MTSIGATND
-316 TILGVAGETSD
+316 TILGVGEDTAD
-327 FAEKWQIVQN
+327 FAEKWQLVQN
-337 NAQLALEPLGS
+337 RAQLALEPLGS
-348 AVFSALADVLS
+348 AVFTALADTLEAITPTLE
-359 AMAPTLQDIGNWLKE
+359 AMAGWLSQ

-422 LAAGLVLLIVN
+422 LAAGLVYLIAN

-444 WNSTVEGAK
+444 WNATVEGAK

-463 TEFATGIGQWFMEG
+463 SEFATGIGQWFMEG
-477 LTGAGQQIAEFFAGL
+477 LAGAGQQIAEFFAGL
-492 PQMIMDGLAAL
+492 PQMILDGLAAL

-536 ASVGEWLASLP
+536 ASVGEWLMSLP

-570 FFQSMVRKGGEII
+570 FFTSMVRKGGEII
-583 EWVKQLPGKI
+583 EWVRQLPGKI

-598 SLASSLP
+598 SLAQSLP

-610 AWNGFLRKAQE
+610 AWNGFAQKASE
-621 LGGQAVEFARSIPGK
+621 LGGKAAQFAGQLPGK
-636 ITGALGDL
+636 IMGALGDL
-644 GSLLVRSGGA
+644 GNLLVRSGGA
-654 LVDGFLRGIQG
+654 LVDGFL
-665 AWNTLVGWV
+665 
-674 KQGMDWLRGLWPF
+674 
-687 SPAKWGPFSGK
+687 
-698 GYVTHSGKAII
+698 
-709 RDFADSLK
+709 
-717 NEQPYLLDSA
+717 
-727 KSVMGDFRDNFST
+727 
-740 NLNGVQ
+740 
-746 PAYAGANAGGT
+746 
-757 ASKVNVN
+757 
-764 AYSSDPYAT
+764 
-773 AEEVARQLR
+773 
-782 RLM
+782 

>member
-26 GEITGAVNEG
+26 GEITGAVNDG
-36 SDKAGKEGGARLST
+36 ADKAGKEGGARLST
-50 RLAEGLKGSSLAAL
+50 RLTEGLKGSSLAAL
-64 GAGVAAGIG
+64 GAGMAAGIG

-94 GATGEALDGLVD
+94 GATGEVLDGLVE

-119 SKIAPVVADLN
+119 SKIGPVVADLN

-140 ETVAKQVLE
+140 ETVARQVLE

-157 VDISKT
+157 VDISKV
-163 TAAFSAFGLE
+163 TAAFNAFGIE
-173 AKQIPGAMDD
+173 AKEIPGAMDD

-215 FQDTAAMIGAFDK
+215 FQETAATIGAFDK

-233 SQIMTSMTKGLTT
+233 SQVVSSMTKGLTT
-246 LAKTGEEPKEA
+246 LAKSGEEPKEA
-257 FKRVTGEIGG
+257 FKRVTGEIGE

-275 AALNLASKLFGTRG
+275 AALKLASKIFGTRG
-289 ATQFVEALKQGKI
+289 ATQFIEAVKQGKI
-302 GADDM
+302 GTEDM
-307 MKSIGATDD
+307 MTSIGATND
-316 TILGVAGETSD
+316 TILGVGEDTAD
-327 FAEKWQIVQN
+327 FAEKWQLVQN
-337 NAQLALEPLGS
+337 RAQLALEPLGS
-348 AVFSALADVLS
+348 AVFTALADTLEAITPTLE
-359 AMAPTLQDIGNWLKE
+359 AMAGWLSQ

-422 LAAGLVLLIVN
+422 LAAGLVYLIAN

-444 WNSTVEGAK
+444 WNATVEGAK

-463 TEFATGIGQWFMEG
+463 SEFAAGIGQWFMEG
-477 LTGAGQQIAEFFAGL
+477 LAGAGQQIAEFFAGL
-492 PQMIMDGLAAL
+492 PQMILDGLAAL

-536 ASVGEWLASLP
+536 ASVGEWLMSLP

-570 FFQSMVRKGGEII
+570 FFTSMVRKGGEII

-610 AWNGFLRKAQE
+610 AWNGFAQKASE
-621 LGGQAVEFARSIPGK
+621 LGGKAVQFAGQLPGK
-636 ITGALGDL
+636 IMGALGDL
-644 GSLLVRSGGA
+644 GNLLVRSGGA

-665 AWNTLVGWV
+665 AWNSLVGWV

-717 NEQPYLLDSA
+717 KEQPYLLDSA
-727 KSVMGDFRDNFST
+727 QSIMGDFQSNFQPS
-740 NLNGVQ
+740 LNAPQ
-746 PAYAGANAGGT
+746 PAYAGATQQGSRMT
-757 ASKVNVN
+757 VN
-764 AYSSDPYAT
+764 AYSNDPYAT

>member
-203 QAAPTMKTLGFS
+203 QAAPTMKALGFG

-246 LAKTGEEPKEA
+246 LAKSGEEPKEA
-257 FKRVTGEIGG
+257 FKRVTGEIGSY
-267 FIQSGNEA
+267 IQTGNEA
-275 AALNLASKLFGTRG
+275 AALKLASKLFGTKG

-302 GADDM
+302 GAEDM

-348 AVFSALADVLS
+348 AVFSTLADVLS

-477 LTGAGQQIAEFFAGL
+477 LTGAGQQISEFFAGL
-492 PQMIMDGLAAL
+492 PQMILDGLAAL
-503 GEVTLMIV
+503 GQIGLEILA
-511 GFSIGIFAGLIVG
+511 FSMGINANLIEG

-529 GYIPGWL
+529 GYIPGWI
-536 ASVGEWLASLP
+536 ASVGEWVASLP
-547 GKVLEWLAGLGQL
+547 GKIMEWLAGLNQL
-560 AGKAAEWFGG
+560 VDRAADWFGG
-570 FFQSMVRKGGEII
+570 FLNGMVRKGAEII
-583 EWVKQLPGKI
+583 EWCRQLPGKI
-593 IGGIA
+593 IGGIS
-598 SLASSLP
+598 SLASSL
-605 QKASE
+605 ASTASN
-610 AWNGFLRKAQE
+610 AWNGFLRATSD
-621 LGGQAVEFARSIPGK
+621 LGGRVIGFVGSLPGK
-636 ITGALGDL
+636 IMGALGDL
-644 GSLLVRSGGA
+644 GNLLVRSGGA

-665 AWNTLVGWV
+665 AWNSLVGWV

-717 NEQPYLLDSA
+717 KEQPYLLDSA
-727 KSVMGDFRDNFST
+727 QNIMGDFQSNFQPS
-740 NLNGVQ
+740 LNSQQ
-746 PAYAGANAGGT
+746 PAYAGSTQQGSRMT
-757 ASKVNVN
+757 VN
-764 AYSSDPYAT
+764 AYSNDPYAT

>member
-26 GEITGAVNEG
+26 GEITGAVTEA

-50 RLAEGLKGSSLAAL
+50 RFAEGLKGSSLAAI
-64 GAGVAAGIG
+64 GAGMAAGIG

-94 GATGEALDGLVD
+94 GATGEVLDGLVE

-157 VDISKT
+157 VDISKV
-163 TAAFSAFGLE
+163 TAAFNAFGLE

-203 QAAPTMKTLGFS
+203 QAAPTMKALGFG

-246 LAKTGEEPKEA
+246 LAKSGEEPKEA
-257 FKRVTGEIGG
+257 FKRVTGEIGSY
-267 FIQSGNEA
+267 IQSGNEA
-275 AALNLASKLFGTRG
+275 AALKLASKLFGTKG

-302 GADDM
+302 GAEDM

-348 AVFSALADVLS
+348 AVFSTLADVLS

-422 LAAGLVLLIVN
+422 LAAGLVLLIAN

-444 WNSTVEGAK
+444 WNATVEGA
-453 GLWEDFVRGL
+453 GHLWEDFVRGL

-477 LTGAGQQIAEFFAGL
+477 LAGAGQQISEFFAGL
-492 PQMIMDGLAAL
+492 PQMILDGLAAL
-503 GEVTLMIV
+503 GQIGLEILA
-511 GFSIGIFAGLIVG
+511 FSMGINANLIEG

-529 GYIPGWL
+529 GYIPGWI
-536 ASVGEWLASLP
+536 ASVGEWVASLP
-547 GKVLEWLAGLGQL
+547 GKIMEWLSGLNQL
-560 AGKAAEWFGG
+560 VDRAADWFGG
-570 FFQSMVRKGGEII
+570 FLNGMVRKGAEII
-583 EWVKQLPGKI
+583 EWCRQLPGKI
-593 IGGIA
+593 IGGIS
-598 SLASSLP
+598 SLASSL
-605 QKASE
+605 ASTASN
-610 AWNGFLRKAQE
+610 AWNGFLRATSD
-621 LGGQAVEFARSIPGK
+621 LGGRAIGFVGSLPGK
-636 ITGALGDL
+636 ILGALGDL

-717 NEQPYLLDSA
+717 DEQPYLLDSA
-727 KSVMGDFRDNFST
+727 KSVMGDFQSNFQPS
-740 NLNGVQ
+740 LNGVQ
-746 PAYAGANAGGT
+746 PAYAGANAGGN
-757 ASKVNVN
+757 ASRVNVN

>member
-26 GEITGAVNEG
+26 GEITGAVTEA

-50 RLAEGLKGSSLAAL
+50 RFAEGLKGSSLAAI
-64 GAGVAAGIG
+64 GAGMAAGIG

-94 GATGEALDGLVD
+94 GATGEVLDGLVE

-130 TRLGLTGEDL
+130 TRLGLTGDDL
-140 ETVAKQVLE
+140 ELVAKQVLE

-157 VDISKT
+157 VDISKV
-163 TAAFSAFGLE
+163 TAAFNAFGLE

-215 FQDTAAMIGAFDK
+215 FTETAAMIGAFDK

-233 SQIMTSMTKGLTT
+233 SQVTASMTKGLTT
-246 LAKTGEEPKEA
+246 LAKSGEEPKEA
-257 FKRVTGEIGG
+257 FKRVTGEIGS

-275 AALNLASKLFGTRG
+275 AALKLASKIFGTRG
-289 ATQFVEALKQGKI
+289 ATQFIEAVKQGKI
-302 GADDM
+302 GTEDM
-307 MKSIGATDD
+307 MTSIGATND
-316 TILGVAGETSD
+316 TILGVADDTSD

-348 AVFSALADVLS
+348 AVFSALADTLS
-359 AMAPTLQDIGNWLKE
+359 AIAPTLQDMGNWLKE

-444 WNSTVEGAK
+444 WNATVEGAK
-453 GLWEDFVRGL
+453 GLWEDFVRAL
-463 TEFATGIGQWFMEG
+463 SEFATGIGQWFMDG
-477 LTGAGQQIAEFFAGL
+477 LNGAGQQISEFFAGL
-492 PQMIMDGLAAL
+492 PQMILDGLAAL
-503 GEVTLMIV
+503 GQITLEILAFSMGLNANLIE
-511 GFSIGIFAGLIVG
+511 GFN
-524 FVQFL
+524 QFL
-529 GYIPGWL
+529 GYIPGWI
-536 ASVGEWLASLP
+536 ASVGEWVASLP
-547 GKVLEWLAGLGQL
+547 GKIMEWLAGLNQL
-560 AGKAAEWFGG
+560 VDRAADWFGG
-570 FFQSMVRKGGEII
+570 FLNGMVRKGAEII
-583 EWVKQLPGKI
+583 KWCKQLPGKI
-593 IGGIA
+593 IGGIS
-598 SLASSLP
+598 SLASSL
-605 QKASE
+605 ASTASN
-610 AWNGFLRKAQE
+610 AWNGFLRATSD
-621 LGGQAVEFARSIPGK
+621 LGGRVIGFVGSLPGK
-636 ITGALGDL
+636 IMGALGDL
-644 GSLLVRSGGA
+644 GNLLVRSGGA

-665 AWNTLVGWV
+665 AWNTLTGWV

-698 GYVTHSGKAII
+698 GYVTYSGKAIV

-717 NEQPYLLDSA
+717 KEQPYLLDSA
-727 KSVMGDFRDNFST
+727 QSLMGDFQSNFQPS
-740 NLNGVQ
+740 LNAPQ
-746 PAYAGANAGGT
+746 PAYAGATQQGSRMT
-757 ASKVNVN
+757 VN
-764 AYSSDPYAT
+764 AYSNDPYAT

>member
-26 GEITGAVNEG
+26 GEITGAVTEA

-50 RLAEGLKGSSLAAL
+50 RFAEGLKGSSLAAI
-64 GAGVAAGIG
+64 GAGMAAGIG

-94 GATGEALDGLVD
+94 GATGEALDGLVE

-203 QAAPTMKTLGFS
+203 QAAPTMKALGFG

-246 LAKTGEEPKEA
+246 LAKSGEEPKEA
-257 FKRVTGEIGG
+257 FKRVTGEIGSY
-267 FIQSGNEA
+267 IQSGNEA
-275 AALNLASKLFGTRG
+275 AALKLASKLFGTKG

-302 GADDM
+302 GAEDM

-348 AVFSALADVLS
+348 AVFSTLADVLS

-422 LAAGLVLLIVN
+422 LAAGLVLLITN

-444 WNSTVEGAK
+444 WNATVEVAGH
-453 GLWEDFVRGL
+453 LWEDFVRGL

-477 LTGAGQQIAEFFAGL
+477 LTGAGQQISEFFAGL
-492 PQMIMDGLAAL
+492 PQMILDGLAAL
-503 GEVTLMIV
+503 GQIGLEILA
-511 GFSIGIFAGLIVG
+511 FSMGINANLIEG

-529 GYIPGWL
+529 GYIPGWI
-536 ASVGEWLASLP
+536 ASVGEWVASLP
-547 GKVLEWLAGLGQL
+547 GKIIEWLSGLNQL
-560 AGKAAEWFGG
+560 VDRAADWFGG
-570 FFQSMVRKGGEII
+570 FLNGMVRKGAEII
-583 EWVKQLPGKI
+583 EWCRQLPGKI
-593 IGGIA
+593 IGGLA
-598 SLASSLP
+598 SLASSL
-605 QKASE
+605 ASTASN
-610 AWNGFLRKAQE
+610 AWNGFLRATSD
-621 LGGQAVEFARSIPGK
+621 LGGRVIGFVGSLPGK
-636 ITGALGDL
+636 IIGALGDL
-644 GSLLVRSGGA
+644 GNLLVRSGGA

-717 NEQPYLLDSA
+717 KEQPYLLDSA
-727 KSVMGDFRDNFST
+727 QNIMGDFQSNFQPS
-740 NLNGVQ
+740 LNAPQ
-746 PAYAGANAGGT
+746 PAYAGSTQQGSRMT
-757 ASKVNVN
+757 VN
-764 AYSSDPYAT
+764 AYSNDPYAT

>member
-26 GEITGAVNEG
+26 GEITGAVTEA

-50 RLAEGLKGSSLAAL
+50 RFAEGLKGSSLAAI
-64 GAGVAAGIG
+64 GAGMAAGIG

-94 GATGEALDGLVD
+94 GATGEVLDGLVE

-130 TRLGLTGEDL
+130 TRLGLTGDDL
-140 ETVAKQVLE
+140 ELVAKQVLE

-157 VDISKT
+157 VDISKV
-163 TAAFSAFGLE
+163 TAAFNAFGLE

-215 FQDTAAMIGAFDK
+215 FTETAAMIGAFDK

-233 SQIMTSMTKGLTT
+233 SQVTASMTKGLTT
-246 LAKTGEEPKEA
+246 LAKSGEEPKEA
-257 FKRVTGEIGG
+257 FKRVTGEIGS

-275 AALNLASKLFGTRG
+275 AALKLASKIFGTRG
-289 ATQFVEALKQGKI
+289 ATQFIEAVKQGKI
-302 GADDM
+302 GTEDM
-307 MKSIGATDD
+307 MTSIGATND
-316 TILGVAGETSD
+316 TILGVADDTSD

-348 AVFSALADVLS
+348 AVFSALADTLS
-359 AMAPTLQDIGNWLKE
+359 AIAPTLQDMGNWLKE

-382 GAAIAGILI
+382 GAAIASLLI

-444 WNSTVEGAK
+444 WNATVEGAK

-477 LTGAGQQIAEFFAGL
+477 LTGAGQQISEFFAGL
-492 PQMIMDGLAAL
+492 PQMILDGLAAL
-503 GEVTLMIV
+503 GQIGLEILA
-511 GFSIGIFAGLIVG
+511 FSMGINANLIEG

-529 GYIPGWL
+529 GYIPGWI
-536 ASVGEWLASLP
+536 ASVGEWVASLP
-547 GKVLEWLAGLGQL
+547 GKIMEWLSGLNQL
-560 AGKAAEWFGG
+560 VDRAADWFGG
-570 FFQSMVRKGGEII
+570 FLNGMIRKGAEII
-583 EWVKQLPGKI
+583 EWCRQLPGKI
-593 IGGIA
+593 IGGIS
-598 SLASSLP
+598 SLASSL
-605 QKASE
+605 ASTASN
-610 AWNGFLRKAQE
+610 AWNGFLRATSD
-621 LGGQAVEFARSIPGK
+621 LGGRVIGFVGSLPGK
-636 ITGALGDL
+636 IMGALGDL
-644 GSLLVRSGGA
+644 GNLLVRSGGA

-665 AWNTLVGWV
+665 AWNTLTGWV

-698 GYVTHSGKAII
+698 GYVTYSGKAIV

-717 NEQPYLLDSA
+717 KEQPYLLDSA
-727 KSVMGDFRDNFST
+727 QSIMGEFQSNFQPS
-740 NLNGVQ
+740 LNAPQ
-746 PAYAGANAGGT
+746 PAYAGSTQQGSRMT
-757 ASKVNVN
+757 VN
-764 AYSSDPYAT
+764 AYSNDPYAT

>member
-26 GEITGAVNEG
+26 GEITGSVNEG
-36 SDKAGKEGGARLST
+36 ADKAGKEGGARLGS
-50 RLAEGLKGSSLAAL
+50 RLGEGLKASSLATL

-203 QAAPTMKTLGFS
+203 QAAPTMKALGFG

-246 LAKTGEEPKEA
+246 LAKSGEEPKEA
-257 FKRVTGEIGG
+257 FKRVTGEIGSY
-267 FIQSGNEA
+267 IQSGNEA
-275 AALNLASKLFGTRG
+275 AALKLASKLFGTKG

-302 GADDM
+302 GAEDM

-422 LAAGLVLLIVN
+422 LAAGLVLLIAN

-444 WNSTVEGAK
+444 WNATVEGA
-453 GLWEDFVRGL
+453 GHLWEDFVRGL

-477 LTGAGQQIAEFFAGL
+477 LAGAGQQIAEFFAGL
-492 PQMIMDGLAAL
+492 PQMILDGLAAL
-503 GEVTLMIV
+503 GEVT
-511 GFSIGIFAGLIVG
+511 
-524 FVQFL
+524 
-529 GYIPGWL
+529 
-536 ASVGEWLASLP
+536 
-547 GKVLEWLAGLGQL
+547 
-560 AGKAAEWFGG
+560 
-570 FFQSMVRKGGEII
+570 
-583 EWVKQLPGKI
+583 
-593 IGGIA
+593 
-598 SLASSLP
+598 
-605 QKASE
+605 
-610 AWNGFLRKAQE
+610 
-621 LGGQAVEFARSIPGK
+621 
-636 ITGALGDL
+636 
-644 GSLLVRSGGA
+644 
-654 LVDGFLRGIQG
+654 
-665 AWNTLVGWV
+665 
-674 KQGMDWLRGLWPF
+674 
-687 SPAKWGPFSGK
+687 
-698 GYVTHSGKAII
+698 
-709 RDFADSLK
+709 
-717 NEQPYLLDSA
+717 
-727 KSVMGDFRDNFST
+727 
-740 NLNGVQ
+740 
-746 PAYAGANAGGT
+746 
-757 ASKVNVN
+757 
-764 AYSSDPYAT
+764 
-773 AEEVARQLR
+773 
-782 RLM
+782 

>member
-26 GEITGAVNEG
+26 GEITGAVTEA

-50 RLAEGLKGSSLAAL
+50 RFAEGLKGSSLAAI
-64 GAGVAAGIG
+64 GAGMAAGIG

-94 GATGEALDGLVD
+94 GATGEVLDGLVE

-203 QAAPTMKTLGFS
+203 QAAPTMKALGFG

-246 LAKTGEEPKEA
+246 LAKSGEEPKEA
-257 FKRVTGEIGG
+257 FKRVTGEIGSY
-267 FIQSGNEA
+267 IQSGNEA
-275 AALNLASKLFGTRG
+275 AALKLASKLFGTKG

-348 AVFSALADVLS
+348 AVFTALADVLS
-359 AMAPTLQDIGNWLKE
+359 AISPTLQDIGNWLKE

-382 GAAIAGILI
+382 GAAIAGLLI

-422 LAAGLVLLIVN
+422 LAAGLVLLITN

-444 WNSTVEGAK
+444 WNATVEGA
-453 GLWEDFVRGL
+453 GALWNDFVRGL
-463 TEFATGIGQWFMEG
+463 TEFATGVGQWFMEG
-477 LTGAGQQIAEFFAGL
+477 LTGAGQQISEFFAGL
-492 PQMIMDGLAAL
+492 PQMILDGLVAL
-503 GEVTLMIV
+503 GQIGLEILA
-511 GFSIGIFAGLIVG
+511 FSMGINANLIEG

-529 GYIPGWL
+529 GYIPGWI
-536 ASVGEWLASLP
+536 ASVGEWVASLP
-547 GKVLEWLAGLGQL
+547 GKIMEWLAGLNQL
-560 AGKAAEWFGG
+560 VDRAADWFGG
-570 FFQSMVRKGGEII
+570 FLNGMIRKGAEII
-583 EWVKQLPGKI
+583 EWCRQLPGKI
-593 IGGIA
+593 IGGMS
-598 SLASSLP
+598 SLASSL
-605 QKASE
+605 ASTASN
-610 AWNGFLRKAQE
+610 AWNGFLRATSD
-621 LGGQAVEFARSIPGK
+621 LGGRVIGFVGSLPGK
-636 ITGALGDL
+636 IIGALGDL
-644 GSLLVRSGGA
+644 GGLLVRSGGA

-698 GYVTHSGKAII
+698 GYVTHSGKAIV

-717 NEQPYLLDSA
+717 KEQPYLLDSA
-727 KSVMGDFRDNFST
+727 QSLMGDFQSNFQPS
-740 NLNGVQ
+740 LNTPQ
-746 PAYAGANAGGT
+746 PAYAGATQQGSRMT
-757 ASKVNVN
+757 VN
-764 AYSSDPYAT
+764 AYSNDPYAT

>member
-26 GEITGAVNEG
+26 GEITGAVTEA

-50 RLAEGLKGSSLAAL
+50 RFAEGLKGSSLAAI
-64 GAGVAAGIG
+64 GAGMAAGIG

-94 GATGEALDGLVD
+94 GATGEVLDGLVE

-203 QAAPTMKTLGFS
+203 QAAPTMKALGFG

-246 LAKTGEEPKEA
+246 LAKSGEEPKEA
-257 FKRVTGEIGG
+257 FKRVTGEIGSY
-267 FIQSGNEA
+267 IQTGNEA
-275 AALNLASKLFGTRG
+275 AALKLASKLFGTKG

-348 AVFSALADVLS
+348 AVFSTLADVLS

-463 TEFATGIGQWFMEG
+463 SEFATGIGQWFMEG
-477 LTGAGQQIAEFFAGL
+477 LTGAGQQISEFFAGL
-492 PQMIMDGLAAL
+492 PQMILDGLAAL
-503 GEVTLMIV
+503 GQIGLEILA
-511 GFSIGIFAGLIVG
+511 FSMGINANLIEG

-529 GYIPGWL
+529 GYIPGWI
-536 ASVGEWLASLP
+536 ASVGEWVASLP
-547 GKVLEWLAGLGQL
+547 GKIMEWLSGLNQL
-560 AGKAAEWFGG
+560 VDRAADWFGG
-570 FFQSMVRKGGEII
+570 FLNGMVRKGAEII
-583 EWVKQLPGKI
+583 EWCKQLPGKI
-593 IGGIA
+593 IGGMS
-598 SLASSLP
+598 SLASSL
-605 QKASE
+605 ASTASN
-610 AWNGFLRKAQE
+610 AWNGFLRATSD
-621 LGGQAVEFARSIPGK
+621 LGGRVIGFVGSLPGK
-636 ITGALGDL
+636 IMGALGDL
-644 GSLLVRSGGA
+644 GNLLVRSGGA

-665 AWNTLVGWV
+665 AWNSLVGWV

-717 NEQPYLLDSA
+717 KEQPYLLDSA
-727 KSVMGDFRDNFST
+727 QNIMGDFQSNFQPS
-740 NLNGVQ
+740 LNAPQ
-746 PAYAGANAGGT
+746 PSYAGATQQGSRMT
-757 ASKVNVN
+757 VN
-764 AYSSDPYAT
+764 AYSNDPYAT

>member
-26 GEITGAVNEG
+26 GEITGAVNDG
-36 SDKAGKEGGARLST
+36 ADKAGKEGGARLST
-50 RLAEGLKGSSLAAL
+50 RLTEGLKGSSLAAL
-64 GAGVAAGIG
+64 GAGMAAGIG

-94 GATGEALDGLVD
+94 GATGEVLDGLVE

-203 QAAPTMKTLGFS
+203 QAAPTMKALGFG

-246 LAKTGEEPKEA
+246 LAKSGEEPKEA
-257 FKRVTGEIGG
+257 FKRVTGEIGSY
-267 FIQSGNEA
+267 IQSGNEA

-348 AVFSALADVLS
+348 AVFSTLADVLS

-444 WNSTVEGAK
+444 WNATVEGAK
-453 GLWEDFVRGL
+453 VLWEDFVRGL
-463 TEFATGIGQWFMEG
+463 SEFATGIGQWFMEG
-477 LTGAGQQIAEFFAGL
+477 LTGAGQQISDFFAGL
-492 PQMIMDGLAAL
+492 PQMILDGLAAL
-503 GEVTLMIV
+503 GQIGLEILA
-511 GFSIGIFAGLIVG
+511 FSMGINANLIEG

-529 GYIPGWL
+529 GYIPGWI
-536 ASVGEWLASLP
+536 ASVGEWVASLP
-547 GKVLEWLAGLGQL
+547 GKIIEWLAGLNQL
-560 AGKAAEWFGG
+560 VDRAADWFGG
-570 FFQSMVRKGGEII
+570 FLNGMVRKGAEII
-583 EWVKQLPGKI
+583 EWCRQLPGKI
-593 IGGIA
+593 IGGLS
-598 SLASSLP
+598 SLASSL
-605 QKASE
+605 ASTASN
-610 AWNGFLRKAQE
+610 AWNGFLRATSD
-621 LGGQAVEFARSIPGK
+621 LGGRAIGFVGSLPGK
-636 ITGALGDL
+636 IMGALGDL
-644 GSLLVRSGGA
+644 GNLLVRSGGA

-717 NEQPYLLDSA
+717 KEQPYLLDSA
-727 KSVMGDFRDNFST
+727 QNIMGDFQSNFQPS
-740 NLNGVQ
+740 LNAPQ
-746 PAYAGANAGGT
+746 PAYSGATQQGSRMT
-757 ASKVNVN
+757 VNS
-764 AYSSDPYAT
+764 YSNDPYAT

>member
-26 GEITGAVNEG
+26 GEITGAVTEA

-50 RLAEGLKGSSLAAL
+50 RFAEGLKGSSLAAI
-64 GAGVAAGIG
+64 GAGMAAGIG

-94 GATGEALDGLVD
+94 GATGEALDGMVE

-163 TAAFSAFGLE
+163 TSAFSAFGLE

-203 QAAPTMKTLGFS
+203 QAAPTMKALGFG

-246 LAKTGEEPKEA
+246 LAKSGEEPKEA
-257 FKRVTGEIGG
+257 FKRVTGEIGSY
-267 FIQSGNEA
+267 IQSGNEA
-275 AALNLASKLFGTRG
+275 AALKLASKLFGTKG

-302 GADDM
+302 GAEDM

-348 AVFSALADVLS
+348 AVFSTLADVLS

-444 WNSTVEGAK
+444 WNATVEGAK
-453 GLWEDFVRGL
+453 GLWEDFVRAL
-463 TEFATGIGQWFMEG
+463 SEFATGIGQWFMEG
-477 LTGAGQQIAEFFAGL
+477 LTGAGQQISEFFAGL
-492 PQMIMDGLAAL
+492 PQMILDGLAAL
-503 GEVTLMIV
+503 GQIGLEILA
-511 GFSIGIFAGLIVG
+511 FSMGINANLIEG

-529 GYIPGWL
+529 GYIPGWI
-536 ASVGEWLASLP
+536 ASVGEWVASLP
-547 GKVLEWLAGLGQL
+547 GKIMEWLAGLNQL
-560 AGKAAEWFGG
+560 VDRAADWFGG
-570 FFQSMVRKGGEII
+570 FLNGMVRKGAEII
-583 EWVKQLPGKI
+583 EWCRQLPGKI
-593 IGGIA
+593 IGGIS
-598 SLASSLP
+598 SLASSL
-605 QKASE
+605 ASTASN
-610 AWNGFLRKAQE
+610 AWNGFLKATSD
-621 LGGQAVEFARSIPGK
+621 LGGRVIGFVGSLPGK
-636 ITGALGDL
+636 IMGALGDL
-644 GSLLVRSGGA
+644 GNLLVRSGGA

-698 GYVTHSGKAII
+698 GYVTHSGKAIV

-717 NEQPYLLDSA
+717 KEQPYLLDSA
-727 KSVMGDFRDNFST
+727 QSLMGDFQSNFQPS
-740 NLNGVQ
+740 LNAPQ
-746 PAYAGANAGGT
+746 PAYAGATQQGSRMT
-757 ASKVNVN
+757 VN
-764 AYSSDPYAT
+764 AYSNDPYAT

>member
-203 QAAPTMKTLGFS
+203 QAAPTMKALGFG

-246 LAKTGEEPKEA
+246 LAKSGEEPKEA
-257 FKRVTGEIGG
+257 FKRVTGEIGSY
-267 FIQSGNEA
+267 IQSGNEA
-275 AALNLASKLFGTRG
+275 AALKLASKLFGTKG

-302 GADDM
+302 GAEDM

-348 AVFSALADVLS
+348 AVFSTLADVLS

-422 LAAGLVLLIVN
+422 LAAGLVLLITN

-444 WNSTVEGAK
+444 WNATVEGA
-453 GLWEDFVRGL
+453 GHLWEDFVRGL

-477 LTGAGQQIAEFFAGL
+477 LAGAGQQIAEFFAGL
-492 PQMIMDGLAAL
+492 PQMILDGLAAL
-503 GEVTLMIV
+503 GQIGLEILA
-511 GFSIGIFAGLIVG
+511 FSMGINANLIEG

-529 GYIPGWL
+529 GYIPGWI
-536 ASVGEWLASLP
+536 ASVGEWVASLP
-547 GKVLEWLAGLGQL
+547 GKIMEWLSGLNQL
-560 AGKAAEWFGG
+560 VDRAADWFGG
-570 FFQSMVRKGGEII
+570 FLNGMVRKGAEII
-583 EWVKQLPGKI
+583 EWCRQLPGKI
-593 IGGIA
+593 IGGLS
-598 SLASSLP
+598 SLASSL
-605 QKASE
+605 ASTASN
-610 AWNGFLRKAQE
+610 AWNGFLRATSD
-621 LGGQAVEFARSIPGK
+621 LGGRVIGFVGSLPGK
-636 ITGALGDL
+636 IIGALGDL
-644 GSLLVRSGGA
+644 GNLLVRSGGA

-665 AWNTLVGWV
+665 AWNSLVGWV

-717 NEQPYLLDSA
+717 KEQPYLLDSA
-727 KSVMGDFRDNFST
+727 QNIMGDFQSNFQPS
-740 NLNGVQ
+740 LNAPQ
-746 PAYAGANAGGT
+746 PAYAGATQQGSRMT
-757 ASKVNVN
+757 VN
-764 AYSSDPYAT
+764 AYSNDPYAT

>member
-36 SDKAGKEGGARLST
+36 ADKAGKEGGARLTT
-50 RLAEGLKGSSLAAL
+50 RLTEGLKGSSLAAL
-64 GAGVAAGIG
+64 GAGMAAGIG

-94 GATGEALDGLVD
+94 GATGEVLDGLVE

-203 QAAPTMKTLGFS
+203 QAAPTMKALGFG

-246 LAKTGEEPKEA
+246 LAKSGEEPKEA
-257 FKRVTGEIGG
+257 FKRVTGEIGSY
-267 FIQSGNEA
+267 IQSGNEA
-275 AALNLASKLFGTRG
+275 AALKLASKLFGTKG

-302 GADDM
+302 GAEDM

-348 AVFSALADVLS
+348 AVFSTLADVLS

-415 IVVGIAA
+415 VVVGIAA
-422 LAAGLVLLIVN
+422 LAAGLVLLIAN

-444 WNSTVEGAK
+444 WNATVEGA
-453 GLWEDFVRGL
+453 GHLWEDFVRAL
-463 TEFATGIGQWFMEG
+463 SEFASGIGQWFMEG
-477 LTGAGQQIAEFFAGL
+477 LTGAGQQISEFFAGL
-492 PQMIMDGLAAL
+492 PQMILDGLAAL
-503 GEVTLMIV
+503 GQIGLEILA
-511 GFSIGIFAGLIVG
+511 FSMGINANLIEG

-529 GYIPGWL
+529 GYIPGWI
-536 ASVGEWLASLP
+536 ASVGEWVASLP
-547 GKVLEWLAGLGQL
+547 GKIMEWLAGLNQL
-560 AGKAAEWFGG
+560 VDRAADWFGG
-570 FFQSMVRKGGEII
+570 FLNGMVRKGAEII
-583 EWVKQLPGKI
+583 EWCKQLPGKI
-593 IGGIA
+593 IGGIS
-598 SLASSLP
+598 SLASSL
-605 QKASE
+605 ASTASN
-610 AWNGFLRKAQE
+610 AWNGFLRATSD
-621 LGGQAVEFARSIPGK
+621 LGGRVIGFVGSLPGK
-636 ITGALGDL
+636 IMGALGDL
-644 GSLLVRSGGA
+644 GNLLVRSGGA

-665 AWNTLVGWV
+665 AWNSLVGWV

-717 NEQPYLLDSA
+717 KEQPYLLDSA
-727 KSVMGDFRDNFST
+727 QNIMGDFQSNFQPS
-740 NLNGVQ
+740 LNAPQ
-746 PAYAGANAGGT
+746 PAYAGATQQGSRMT
-757 ASKVNVN
+757 VN
-764 AYSSDPYAT
+764 AYSNDPYAT

>member
-26 GEITGAVNEG
+26 GEITGSVNEG
-36 SDKAGKEGGARLST
+36 ADKAGKEGGARLGA
-50 RLAEGLKGSSLAAL
+50 RLGEGLKASSLATL
-64 GAGVAAGIG
+64 GAGMAAGIG

-94 GATGEALDGLVD
+94 GASGEALDGMVE

-203 QAAPTMKTLGFS
+203 QAAPTMKALGFG

-246 LAKTGEEPKEA
+246 LAKSGEEPKEA
-257 FKRVTGEIGG
+257 FKRVTSEIGG
-267 FIQSGNEA
+267 YIQSGNEA
-275 AALNLASKLFGTRG
+275 AALKLASKLFGTKG

-348 AVFSALADVLS
+348 AVFTALADVLS
-359 AMAPTLQDIGNWLKE
+359 AISPTLQDIGNWLKE

-382 GAAIAGILI
+382 GAAIAGLLI

-422 LAAGLVLLIVN
+422 LAAGLVLLITN

-444 WNSTVEGAK
+444 WNSTVEGAR

-463 TEFATGIGQWFMEG
+463 SEFATGIGQWFMEG
-477 LTGAGQQIAEFFAGL
+477 LSGAGQQIAEFFAGL
-492 PQMIMDGLAAL
+492 PQMILDGLAAL
-503 GEVTLMIV
+503 GEVVTSLF
-511 GFSIGIFAGLIVG
+511 GFSSDAQSGLTSGFNGFLEFIPEWIG
-524 FVQFL
+524 
-529 GYIPGWL
+529 
-536 ASVGEWLASLP
+536 SVGEWVASLP

-570 FFQSMVRKGGEII
+570 FFTSMVLKGGEII
-583 EWVKQLPGKI
+583 EWCKALPGKI
-593 IGGIA
+593 IGGIS
-598 SLASSLP
+598 SLASSLA

-610 AWNGFLRKAQE
+610 AWDGFLRKAQE
-621 LGGQAVEFARSIPGK
+621 LGGKVAEFARELPGK

-644 GSLLVRSGGA
+644 GNLLVRSGGA

-665 AWNTLVGWV
+665 AWGKLTGWV

-709 RDFADSLK
+709 RDFADSIK
-717 NEQPYLLDSA
+717 DEQPYLLDSA
-727 KSVMGDFRDNFST
+727 KSVMGDFKDNFSP
-740 NLNGVQ
+740 NVSAPQ
-746 PAYAGANAGGT
+746 PAYAGATQQG
-757 ASKVNVN
+757 SRVSVN
-764 AYSSDPYAT
+764 AYSNDPYAT

>member
-26 GEITGAVNEG
+26 GEITGAVTEA

-50 RLAEGLKGSSLAAL
+50 RFAEGLKGSSLAAI
-64 GAGVAAGIG
+64 GAGMAAGIG

-94 GATGEALDGLVD
+94 GATGEALDGMVE

-203 QAAPTMKTLGFS
+203 QAAPTMKALGFG

-246 LAKTGEEPKEA
+246 LAKSGEEPKEA
-257 FKRVTGEIGG
+257 FKRVTGEIGSY
-267 FIQSGNEA
+267 IQSGNEA
-275 AALNLASKLFGTRG
+275 AALKLASKLFGTKG

-302 GADDM
+302 GAEDM

-348 AVFSALADVLS
+348 AVFSTLADVLS

-444 WNSTVEGAK
+444 WNSTVEGA
-453 GLWEDFVRGL
+453 GHLWEDFVRGL
-463 TEFATGIGQWFMEG
+463 SEFATGIGQWFMEG
-477 LTGAGQQIAEFFAGL
+477 LTGAGQQISEFFAGL
-492 PQMIMDGLAAL
+492 PQMILDGLAAL
-503 GEVTLMIV
+503 GQIGLEILA
-511 GFSIGIFAGLIVG
+511 FSMGINANLIEG

-529 GYIPGWL
+529 GYIPGWI
-536 ASVGEWLASLP
+536 ASVGEWVASLP
-547 GKVLEWLAGLGQL
+547 GKIMEWLSGLNQL
-560 AGKAAEWFGG
+560 VDRAADWFGG
-570 FFQSMVRKGGEII
+570 FLNGMIRKGAEII
-583 EWVKQLPGKI
+583 EWCRQLPGKI
-593 IGGIA
+593 IGGIS
-598 SLASSLP
+598 SLASSL
-605 QKASE
+605 ASTASN
-610 AWNGFLRKAQE
+610 AWNGFLRATSD
-621 LGGQAVEFARSIPGK
+621 LGGRVIGFVGSLPGK
-636 ITGALGDL
+636 IMGALGDL
-644 GSLLVRSGGA
+644 GNLLVRSGGA

-665 AWNTLVGWV
+665 AWNSLVGWV

-717 NEQPYLLDSA
+717 KEQPYLLDSA
-727 KSVMGDFRDNFST
+727 QNIMGDFQSNFQPS
-740 NLNGVQ
+740 LNAPQ
-746 PAYAGANAGGT
+746 PAYAGSTQQGSRMT
-757 ASKVNVN
+757 VN
-764 AYSSDPYAT
+764 AYSNDPYAT